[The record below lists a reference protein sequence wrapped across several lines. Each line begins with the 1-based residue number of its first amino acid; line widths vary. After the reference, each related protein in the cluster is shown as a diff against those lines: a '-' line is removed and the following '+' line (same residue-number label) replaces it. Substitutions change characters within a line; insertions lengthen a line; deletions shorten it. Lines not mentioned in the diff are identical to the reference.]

1 MTEELF
7 SASFSLFCALFFL
20 VVCLFCFVLFF
31 LISALTCAR
40 KRFRESYTGKL
51 SWASENCLFMAPSLI
66 LSLRKI
72 GESRNIKLK
81 GER

>member
-7 SASFSLFCALFFL
+7 SASFYPFL
-20 VVCLFCFVLFF
+20 CFVFSGCLFVCFVFVFVLFVFFF

-51 SWASENCLFMAPSLI
+51 SWASENCLFMATIFDFIP
-66 LSLRKI
+66 KENW
-72 GESRNIKLK
+72 GE
-81 GER
+81 